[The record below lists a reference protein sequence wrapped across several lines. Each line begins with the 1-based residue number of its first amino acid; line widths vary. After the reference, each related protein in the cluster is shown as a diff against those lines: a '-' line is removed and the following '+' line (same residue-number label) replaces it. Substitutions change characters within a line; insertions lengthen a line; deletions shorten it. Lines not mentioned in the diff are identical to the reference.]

1 MANSS
6 QSKTSSRLGPSAPLV
21 PPLYQSSVY
30 TLPDLDALDRISDGQ
45 EAGYIYARDAHP
57 NARWLAERLAVL
69 EGASWAVVCGSGMA
83 AITAGVLALTQQ
95 GDRLVASNR
104 LYGRT
109 TQLLG
114 QELVRYGVQTTFV
127 DVGDLEQV
135 RAGLA
140 GAKAL
145 LVETMSNP
153 LVRVADIGALVE
165 LAHEH
170 GCLLVVDNTFAT
182 PVLSRPLERRADLV
196 VESLTKMIGGHSDV
210 TLGLLGGRDNDL
222 LPQLTAL
229 VSIWGL
235 ASNPFD
241 CWLAAR
247 GLATLPLRM
256 RAATANAAALA
267 DWLAGQ
273 VGVSQVVYPGR
284 PDHPD
289 HDLARRQ
296 FPDGCG
302 NMLCFELRGGRE
314 AVNRFL
320 RAATGIPF
328 SPSLG
333 HTATTCSHPAS
344 TSHRYLSPAERRRQG
359 IGDGLIRLSVG
370 VEDLTQIQ
378 QEMAKGLF
386 A

>member
-1 MANSS
+1 
-6 QSKTSSRLGPSAPLV
+6 
-21 PPLYQSSVY
+21 LYLSSVY
-30 TLPDLDALDRISDGQ
+30 TLPDLDAVDRISDGQ
-45 EAGYIYARDAHP
+45 EAGFIYARDAHP
-57 NARWLAERLAVL
+57 NARWLADQLAAL
-69 EGASWAVVCGSGMA
+69 ESASWAVICGSGMA
-83 AITAGVLALTQQ
+83 AITASVLALTQQ

-114 QELVRYGVQTTFV
+114 QELVRYGIQTTFV
-127 DVGDLEQV
+127 DTGDLDQV
-135 RAGLA
+135 RAALP

-153 LVRVADIGALVE
+153 LVRVADIEGLVA
-165 LAHEH
+165 LAHEQ
-170 GCLLVVDNTFAT
+170 GSLLVVDNTFAT
-182 PVLSRPLERRADLV
+182 PVLMRPLEWGADLV

-210 TLGLLGGRDNDL
+210 TLGLLCGQDSDM

-241 CWLAAR
+241 CWLASR

-256 RAATANAAALA
+256 RAATANATGLA

-273 VGVSQVVYPGR
+273 AGVAQVIYPGR

-296 FPDGCG
+296 LPDGCG

-314 AVNRFL
+314 AVNRFM
-320 RAATGIPF
+320 RATTGIPF

-333 HTATTCSHPAS
+333 HTATTCSHPAT
-344 TSHRYLSPAERRRQG
+344 TSHRYASPAERRRQG
-359 IGDGLIRLSVG
+359 ISDGLIRLSVG
-370 VEDLTQIQ
+370 VEDLKQIQ
-378 QEMAKGLF
+378 QEMAEGLLS
-386 A
+386 